1 MRETEI
7 MVLFCGGTSS
17 AESPILRIP
26 GGSWHRA
33 SYAARRQKGSCEE
46 RPRLFRGVLVV
57 PTDVLPLKHAKA
69 FYCGHRGSPASK
81 EAGVQPFPIV
91 VDIV

>member
-1 MRETEI
+1 M
-7 MVLFCGGTSS
+7 
-17 AESPILRIP
+17 
-26 GGSWHRA
+26 
-33 SYAARRQKGSCEE
+33 
-46 RPRLFRGVLVV
+46 

-69 FYCGHRGSPASK
+69 FYCGHNGSPASKK